1 MPILFFVVKIIT
13 LIQPCKVSERIRI
26 FCSPFALSDNSGVQC
41 SLMLSKILQLKA
53 LNLTEGTAFGLHK
66 LTNHSKI

>member
-1 MPILFFVVKIIT
+1 MSLIFSYIHNLSLYVEGFVC
-13 LIQPCKVSERIRI
+13 CKLV
-26 FCSPFALSDNSGVQC
+26 
-41 SLMLSKILQLKA
+41 A